1 MFGDYFNALVW
12 RWYNKARLIENEGRI
27 KSMNKQSDIK
37 LGLFSYSYHL
47 AFGAHEVFT
56 PSKKMNLYQFIDKA
70 KNMGL
75 DGIQVDAMH
84 LQGYDD
90 EYITNLRSYAEAC
103 GLYLEYGI
111 TGIAEEHLLRHLEIA
126 KRLGASVMRT
136 YLGFNPRAENVNVP
150 HEVERAAMAL
160 NAVKHKA
167 QLYGVQIAVEN
178 HCDLTTDEL
187 LGLMTRVNSPN
198 VGVCVDLGNFM
209 IHLENPVDSVKK
221 LVPYIISTHFKDYAF
236 SMENWGFKAY
246 GVALGDGVIDLR
258 TILDILIDEAH
269 LDRITL
275 EIPVEQEATEVLTLK
290 KEDDLVRTSVIYAR
304 EVLGIN

>member
-1 MFGDYFNALVW
+1 MG
-12 RWYNKARLIENEGRI
+12 YNNDLLKTEVRI
-27 KSMNKQSDIK
+27 KSMKRQQDIK
-37 LGLFSYSYHL
+37 LALFSYSYHL

-56 PSKKMNLYQFIDKA
+56 PSKKMNLYQFIDMA
-70 KNMGL
+70 KDMCL
-75 DGIQVDAMH
+75 DGIQIDAMH

-90 EYITNLRSYAEAC
+90 EYITNLRSYSEAC

-111 TGIAEEHLLRHLEIA
+111 TGVTEEHLLRHLEIA
-126 KRLGASVMRT
+126 KHLGASLMRT
-136 YLGFNPRAENVNVP
+136 YLGFNPRAENVDALQ
-150 HEVERAAMAL
+150 EVERAAIAL
-160 NAVKHKA
+160 NAVKDKA
-167 QLYGVQIAVEN
+167 QSYGVQIAVEN

-187 LGLMTRVNSPN
+187 IGLMTRVDSPT

-209 IHLENPVDSVKK
+209 IHLENPVDSIKK

-258 TILDILIDEAH
+258 TILDILIDDAH

-275 EIPVEQEATEVLTLK
+275 EIPVEQEATEALTLK
-290 KEDDLVRTSVIYAR
+290 KEDDLVRTSVKYAR
-304 EVLGIN
+304 EVLGITQSRRV